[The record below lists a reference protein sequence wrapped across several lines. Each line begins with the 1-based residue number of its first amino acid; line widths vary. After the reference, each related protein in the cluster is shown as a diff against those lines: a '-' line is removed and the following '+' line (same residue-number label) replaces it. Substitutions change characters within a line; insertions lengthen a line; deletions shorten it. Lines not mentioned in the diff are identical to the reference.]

1 MRSLPLEYAARNLAR
16 TPLRTL
22 LAFVGSTLVLTLL
35 LGVVGFVR
43 GMSASLRGS
52 GDDNIL
58 FIGAGSEES
67 IERSEIPARAAG
79 IVGASLGGLRTVLG
93 QPSVS
98 PEVHAALPVRIA
110 EREDATDP
118 PLVVVRGVT
127 PMAFGVH
134 PRVVLVEGRLAETGR
149 DEVIAGRLA
158 ASMLGVERIVPGE
171 RLVIGE
177 REVVVSGVFEAP
189 GSVMAAELWMPL
201 TDLQVL
207 AQRDSV
213 SCLVAGLPSDPATH
227 APLLAA
233 AEAFSATRLDL
244 ELVAMPERDYYAR
257 LEAFFGPLRAMI
269 AAGGTL
275 VGLGALLGGLSTLHA
290 AFASRIRE
298 FATLQVLG
306 FRRGVILRSM
316 FEEALLLNAAAL
328 LAASAIALLLLDGLA
343 IRFSMG
349 LFGISIDDVAILAGV
364 GAAIAIAFLG
374 IALPAWRCL
383 LAPIPEALRDG

>member
-177 REVVVSGVFEAP
+177 REVVVSGVFDAP

-227 APLLAA
+227 AGLLAA

-328 LAASAIALLLLDGLA
+328 LAASALALLLLDGLA

-349 LFGISIDDVAILAGV
+349 LFGISIDDVAFLAGV
-364 GAAIAIAFLG
+364 GAAITIAFLG